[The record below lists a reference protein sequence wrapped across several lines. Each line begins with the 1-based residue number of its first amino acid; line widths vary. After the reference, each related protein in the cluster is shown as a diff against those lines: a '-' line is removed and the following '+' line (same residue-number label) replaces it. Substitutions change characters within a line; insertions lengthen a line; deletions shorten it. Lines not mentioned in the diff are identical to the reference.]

1 MRLRH
6 PDLPEDQTIT
16 VPDQAAQHHR
26 AAGWELVDGPDP
38 ESTRSAFA
46 DAKAAAEKTD
56 TKPSP
61 APVPAADAAPES
73 APDTAPRRRATKEAE
88 KQ

>member
-56 TKPSP
+56 SKPSP
-61 APVPAADAAPES
+61 AEAAPES
-73 APDTAPRRRATKEAE
+73 APDIAPRRRATKEAE
-88 KQ
+88 K